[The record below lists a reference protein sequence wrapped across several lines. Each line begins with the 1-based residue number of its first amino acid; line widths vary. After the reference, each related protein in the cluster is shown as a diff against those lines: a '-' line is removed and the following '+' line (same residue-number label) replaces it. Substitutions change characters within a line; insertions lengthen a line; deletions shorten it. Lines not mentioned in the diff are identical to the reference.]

1 MVESRSIET
10 LRDALAPVEALRGE
24 QSQLESWIRE
34 SFAAMD
40 SLHSELS
47 EWQRELTRQQAL
59 LDQREAAPQDASQSR
74 ESETVAALERQLA
87 ASRNDVRQL
96 EEENAE
102 QLQAVE
108 ELERQVSVL
117 TAELRLVTKHAEEQ
131 QKWTYEVQELRR
143 LLERQVGALD
153 RLNDGARD
161 DAVRSVEPGEPPSGV
176 DESPQEPAEDGVGR
190 AGEFRC
196 RSQLRRASQRRTS

>member
-1 MVESRSIET
+1 MVESPSIET
-10 LRDALAPVEALRGE
+10 LREALAPVEALRGE

-40 SLHSELS
+40 ALHAELS

-59 LDQREAAPQDASQSR
+59 LDQREAALQDTGEAR

-87 ASRNDVRQL
+87 ESQEETRQL

-108 ELERQVSVL
+108 ELERQVSAL
-117 TAELRLVTKHAEEQ
+117 NAELRLVAKHAEEQ
-131 QKWTYEVQELRR
+131 QTWTSEVRELRR
-143 LLERQVGALD
+143 LLERQVATPD
-153 RLNDGARD
+153 QQAVDGD
-161 DAVRSVEPGEPPSGV
+161 EEGFVDPGELPAEV
-176 DESPQEPAEDGVGR
+176 AESPREPQENVVGR
-190 AGEFRC
+190 AAE
-196 RSQLRRASQRRTS
+196 LRRRAHARRADRRRTK